1 MRKPTNPGRR
11 QRGLSTVGWIAVV
24 GIFGLFVVTFFKV
37 FPMYYGA
44 FKVRSAL
51 QSMSQ
56 DAELDVKSKRAL
68 WDALSKRLF
77 IDEVR
82 SVTRENVTMTR
93 KDGKTTI
100 TVSYETRD
108 SYIGNM
114 FIGATFVES
123 IVIDR

>member
-1 MRKPTNPGRR
+1 MRKSINPGRR

-51 QSMSQ
+51 QSMAQ

-82 SVTRENVTMTR
+82 SVTRDNVTMTR

-108 SYIGNM
+108 DYIGNM